1 MGYHEAVLLTESVE
15 GLGIRPEGIYVD
27 CTFGGGGHS
36 RAILERLGPQGRL
49 YAFDQDPAVRANLID
64 DPRFTWIELNFR
76 HLSKGLRMH
85 GVRSV
90 DGILADF
97 GVSSHQFDWAER
109 GFSLRAD
116 GPLDMRMNP
125 SAPRTAADVLAEAD
139 EAELRRIV
147 ETYAEIKP
155 SGRLVRTLVQR
166 RSSAPLT
173 RTTELLELVAPL
185 APRGKEHQYAARVFQ
200 AFRIAVN
207 DELGALSDL
216 LEQTLEVLSSGGRLV
231 CIAYHSL
238 EDRMVKTLIR
248 EGRLGGEAERDA
260 FGKRHM
266 RFRSLSRKPIEPTAE
281 EQERNPRSRSAKL
294 RIAERIEAWI

>member
-1 MGYHEAVLLTESVE
+1 MGYHEAVLLNESIE
-15 GLGIRPEGIYVD
+15 GLGIRPEGVYVD

-49 YAFDQDPAVRANLID
+49 FAFDQDPAVRVNAID

-76 HLSKGLRMH
+76 HLTKGLRLH

-90 DGILADF
+90 DGILADL
-97 GVSSHQFDWAER
+97 GVSSHQFDWADR

-125 SAPRTAADVLAEAD
+125 GSPRTAADVLAEAD
-139 EAELRRIV
+139 ESELKRIV
-147 ETYAEIKP
+147 EAYAEIKP
-155 SGRLVRTLVQR
+155 SGRLVRALVQR
-166 RSSAPLT
+166 RNTAPLT
-173 RTTELLELVAPL
+173 RTSELLELVTPL
-185 APRGKEHQYAARVFQ
+185 APRGKEHQFAARVFQ

-207 DELGALSDL
+207 DEMGALTEM
-216 LEQTLEVLSSGGRLV
+216 LEQTLELLPPRGRLV

-238 EDRMVKTLIR
+238 EDRLVKTLIR
-248 EGRLGGEAERDA
+248 EGKVGGEADRDA

-266 RFRSLSRKPIEPTAE
+266 RYRSLSRKPLEPSSE

-294 RIAERIEAWI
+294 RIAERIETWI